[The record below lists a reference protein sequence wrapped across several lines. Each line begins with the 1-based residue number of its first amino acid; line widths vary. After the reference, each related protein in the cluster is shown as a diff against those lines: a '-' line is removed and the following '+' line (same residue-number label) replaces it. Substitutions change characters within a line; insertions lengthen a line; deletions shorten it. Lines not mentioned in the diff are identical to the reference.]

1 MIEAYLREDVDW
13 DGITQEAEEEDT
25 TEISLHAITNKDL
38 TETMKTY
45 GRIGLSKFLVLIDSG
60 STYNFRSL
68 ALAHMSKSKPI
79 EEGGMDMTIASRE
92 KIHSPSKCVHVL
104 VELQGMTFTR
114 LLYSAIGRL

>member
-1 MIEAYLREDVDW
+1 VIEANLREDVDW

-25 TEISLHAITNKDL
+25 TEISLHAITNKDP

-45 GRIGLSKFLVLIDSG
+45 GRIGLSKFLVLIDPG
-60 STYNFRSL
+60 STHNFMSL
-68 ALAHMSKSKPI
+68 ALAHMSKSQPTK
-79 EEGGMDMTIASRE
+79 EGGMDMTIASGE
-92 KIHSPSKCVHVL
+92 KIHSPSKCVHVP